1 MASTAT
7 GVGAVRYDL
16 MQERR
21 VERDSMGEVHV
32 PAGARWGPQTQ
43 RAVENFEIS
52 GRTLD
57 RRLIRALALVKA
69 EAAAV
74 NGRKRSVPGVPA
86 RVARAIVEAAEEVAA
101 GRWDDEFPIDVY
113 QTGSGTSSN
122 MNMNEVLANLAGE
135 RLGEEVHPND
145 QVNASQS
152 SNDVFPTAILVAATE
167 SVVRDLLPATDHLAA
182 TLRRQASANAGAVK
196 AGRTHLMDATP
207 VTLGQELG
215 GYAAQV
221 ETASERFG
229 DVLGRLG
236 RLPVGG
242 TAVGTGL
249 NAPPGFGR
257 EVAQRLAA
265 RLDLPLRE
273 APDHFAAQG
282 GRDEVVEC
290 SSACRGLA
298 VALTK
303 IANDL
308 RWMGSG
314 PTAGLAEIRIPSLQ
328 PGSSI
333 MPGKVNP
340 VIAEVVT
347 QVGAR
352 VMGNDATV
360 AYAASQGSF
369 ELNTYLPVIAEALL
383 DSITLLAAACRHLAD
398 KCVAGIVVDVDRM
411 RRYAESSPAIAT
423 ALNPYLG
430 YDVIADV
437 VKEAEATGWP
447 IRDVIIARGLLPPDV
462 VAGAL
467 DVLAMTE
474 GGIHGTGRDAAKGQ
488 GEQRDR

>member
-1 MASTAT
+1 ME
-7 GVGAVRYDL
+7 
-16 MQERR
+16 ERR
-21 VERDSMGEVHV
+21 VERDSMGEVNV
-32 PAGARWGPQTQ
+32 PAGALWGPQTQ

-57 RRLIRALALVKA
+57 ARLIRALALIKA

-74 NGRKRSVPGVPA
+74 NGAKRSVPSVSA

-101 GRWDDEFPIDVY
+101 GRWGDEFPVDVY

-152 SNDVFPTAILVAATE
+152 SNDVFPSAILVAATE
-167 SVVRDLLPATDHLAA
+167 AVVRDLRPAVDHLAA
-182 TLRRQASANAGAVK
+182 TLRRQARTYSDSVK

-207 VTLGQELG
+207 VTFGQELG
-215 GYAAQV
+215 GYAAQI
-221 ETASERFG
+221 EAAAERFG
-229 DVLGRLG
+229 DLLGRLG
-236 RLPVGG
+236 QLPLGG

-257 EVAQRLAA
+257 EVAERLAA
-265 RLDLPLRE
+265 RLDLPLQE
-273 APDHFAAQG
+273 ATDHFAAQG
-282 GRDEVVEC
+282 ARDEVVEC
-290 SSACRGLA
+290 SAACRGLA

-314 PTAGLAEIRIPSLQ
+314 PNAGLGEIRIPSLQ

-347 QVGAR
+347 QVAAR
-352 VMGNDATV
+352 VIGNDATV
-360 AYAASQGSF
+360 AFAASQGSF
-369 ELNTYLPVIAEALL
+369 ELNTYLPVIAETLL
-383 DSITLLAAACRHLAD
+383 ESITLLAAACRHLAD
-398 KCVAGIVVDVDRM
+398 KCVAGIAADGDRM

-430 YDVIADV
+430 YDVIAEV

-447 IRDVIIARGLLPPDV
+447 IRDVVIARGLLSPDV
-462 VAGAL
+462 VADAL
-467 DVLAMTE
+467 DVLAMTK
-474 GGIHGTGRDAAKGQ
+474 GGIHGTGRGS
-488 GEQRDR
+488 RDRPRER